1 MVCQK
6 KGKQEM
12 SSRENILAAVKANQ
26 FSQADLPGLEVLNT
40 LTATNDDLVEK
51 YKTIGSAGGSFVY
64 EVAGYEAIQNI
75 LHKEFKPGVKIISGI
90 KELSEYTYVADVKNE
105 LSHSFADVE
114 LCILWSG
121 LGVAE
126 NGALW
131 LTEEDMTV
139 RVLPFIAQHLAVV
152 ISKTNLVPTMAQA
165 YEKIGGAT
173 YGYGAFI
180 SGPSKTADI
189 EQSLV
194 IGAHGPRSL
203 SVFILP

>member
-1 MVCQK
+1 
-6 KGKQEM
+6 M
-12 SSRENILAAVKANQ
+12 SSREKILAAVKANQ
-26 FSQADLPGLEVLNT
+26 FNQADLPGMEALNS
-40 LTATNDDLVEK
+40 LTATYENLVEK

-64 EVAGYEAIQNI
+64 AVADYDAIKTI
-75 LHKEFKPGVKIISGI
+75 LQKEFKPGVKIISGVR
-90 KELSEYTYVADVKNE
+90 ELGEYTNIADVKHE
-105 LSHSFADVE
+105 ISHSFADVE
-114 LCILWSG
+114 LCILPSN

-131 LTEEDMTV
+131 LTEQEMTV

-152 ISKTNLVPTMAQA
+152 ISSSNLVPTMAQA
-165 YEKIGGAT
+165 YQKIGDAQ

>member
-1 MVCQK
+1 M
-6 KGKQEM
+6 
-12 SSRENILAAVKANQ
+12 SREKILAAVKANQ
-26 FSQADLPGLEVLNT
+26 FNHAELPDLDILSSLTNT
-40 LTATNDDLVEK
+40 NENLIERYTTV
-51 YKTIGSAGGSFVY
+51 GSAGGSFVY
-64 EVAGYEAIQNI
+64 EVADYNAIKAI
-75 LHKEFKPGVKIISGI
+75 LQKEFKPGVKIISGI
-90 KELSEYTYVADVKNE
+90 SELGDYTFVDDVKHE

-114 LCILWSG
+114 LCILASN

-131 LTEEDMTV
+131 LTEEQMTV
-139 RVLPFIAQHLAVV
+139 RVLPFIAQHLAIV
-152 ISKTNLVPTMAQA
+152 IGKNNLVPTMAQA
-165 YEKIGGAT
+165 YETIGQAE

-203 SVFILP
+203 SVFILT

>member
-1 MVCQK
+1 
-6 KGKQEM
+6 M
-12 SSRENILAAVKANQ
+12 SSREKILTAVKVNE
-26 FSQADLPGLEVLNT
+26 FSQAELPDLEVLSA
-40 LTATNDDLVEK
+40 LTATNDNLVEK

-64 EVAGYEAIQNI
+64 EVADYEAIKVI
-75 LHKEFKPGVKIISGI
+75 LQKEFKPGVKIISGI
-90 KELSEYTYVADVKNE
+90 AELDGYTNIADVKHK

-114 LCILWSG
+114 LCILPST

-131 LTEEDMTV
+131 LTEAQITV
-139 RVLPFIAQHLAVV
+139 RVLPFIAQHLAIV
-152 ISKTNLVPTMAQA
+152 ISKNNLVPTMSQA
-165 YEKIGGAT
+165 YEAIGNT
-173 YGYGAFI
+173 EYGYSAFI

>member
-1 MVCQK
+1 M
-6 KGKQEM
+6 
-12 SSRENILAAVKANQ
+12 SREKILAAVKFNQ
-26 FSQADLPGLEVLNT
+26 PPALPLPDMKVLNT
-40 LTATNDDLVEK
+40 LTDIRTELVSK
-51 YKTIGSAGGSFVY
+51 YKTIATAGGSFVY
-64 EVAGYEAIQNI
+64 EVSGFDEIQAIINN
-75 LHKEFKPGVKIISGI
+75 EFKAGVKIISALD
-90 KELSEYTYVADVKNE
+90 ELSDYIYAETVKHEDGHN
-105 LSHSFADVE
+105 FADVE
-114 LCILWSG
+114 LTVLRTN

-131 LTEEDMTV
+131 LTEKDMGS

-152 ISKTNLVPTMAQA
+152 ISKDDFVPTMAQA
-165 YEKIGGAT
+165 YQVIGDAE

-203 SVFILP
+203 SVFILS

>member
-1 MVCQK
+1 
-6 KGKQEM
+6 M
-12 SSRENILAAVKANQ
+12 SSRDKILAAVKANQ
-26 FSQADLPGLEVLNT
+26 FNYAQLPDLEVLNT
-40 LTATNDDLVEK
+40 LTAINDGLVER
-51 YKTIGSAGGSFVY
+51 YTAIGTAGGSFVY
-64 EVAGYEAIQNI
+64 EVADYDAIKTI
-75 LHKEFKPGVKIISGI
+75 LQKEFRQGVKIISGVP
-90 KELSEYTYVADVKNE
+90 ELDKYTNVEDVKHE

-114 LCILWSG
+114 LCILPSN

-131 LTEEDMTV
+131 LTEEQMTV
-139 RVLPFIAQHLAVV
+139 RVLPFIAQHLAIV
-152 ISKTNLVPTMAQA
+152 ISKNNLVPTMAQA
-165 YEKIGGAT
+165 YQTIGNAK

>member
-1 MVCQK
+1 
-6 KGKQEM
+6 M
-12 SSRENILAAVKANQ
+12 SSREKILAAVKANQ
-26 FSQADLPGLEVLNT
+26 FSHAELPDLEILAS
-40 LTATNDDLVEK
+40 LTASNDDLVVP
-51 YKTIGSAGGSFVY
+51 YTAVASAGGSFVY
-64 EVAGYEAIQNI
+64 EVADYEAIKTI
-75 LHKEFKPGVKIISGI
+75 LQKEFKAGVEIISGI
-90 KELSEYTYVADVKNE
+90 RELPGYTFVEDVRHQ
-105 LSHSFADVE
+105 LSHSFANVE
-114 LCILWSG
+114 LCILPSA

-131 LTEEDMTV
+131 LTEEQMVV

-152 ISKTNLVPTMAQA
+152 IHKTQLVPTMAQA
-165 YEKIGGAT
+165 YQTIGSAS

>member
-1 MVCQK
+1 M
-6 KGKQEM
+6 
-12 SSRENILAAVKANQ
+12 SREKILAAVKKNQ
-26 FSQADLPGLEVLNT
+26 FTHAPLPDLEILNS
-40 LTATNDDLVEK
+40 LTAATDNLVQQ
-51 YKTIGSAGGSFVY
+51 YTTVASAGGSFVY
-64 EVAGYEAIQNI
+64 EVKDLEAIKTI

-90 KELSEYTYVADVKNE
+90 QGLDEYTYAGNVLQE
-105 LSHSFADVE
+105 SSHSFADAE
-114 LCILWSG
+114 LTILQSN

-131 LTEEDMTV
+131 LTESQMNI
-139 RVLPFIAQHLAVV
+139 RVLPFISQHLAVV
-152 ISKTNLVPTMAQA
+152 ISKDALVPTMAQA
-165 YEKIGGAT
+165 YAQIGNAD

-203 SVFILP
+203 SVFILI

>member
-1 MVCQK
+1 M
-6 KGKQEM
+6 
-12 SSRENILAAVKANQ
+12 SREKILAAVKANQ
-26 FSQADLPGLEVLNT
+26 FSHAELPDLEILSS
-40 LTATNDDLVEK
+40 LTNTNDNLVER
-51 YKTIGSAGGSFVY
+51 YTTVGSAGGSFVY
-64 EVAGYEAIQNI
+64 EVADFDAIKAI
-75 LHKEFKPGVKIISGI
+75 LQKEFKPGVKIISGI
-90 KELSEYTYVADVKNE
+90 RELGDYTFVDDVKHE

-114 LCILWSG
+114 LCILASN

-131 LTEEDMTV
+131 LTEEQMTV
-139 RVLPFIAQHLAVV
+139 RVLPFIAQHLAIV
-152 ISKTNLVPTMAQA
+152 ISKSNLVPTMAQA
-165 YEKIGGAT
+165 YETIGQSG

-203 SVFILP
+203 SVFILT

>member
-1 MVCQK
+1 
-6 KGKQEM
+6 M
-12 SSRENILAAVKANQ
+12 SSRNKILAAVKANQ
-26 FSQADLPGLEVLNT
+26 FSHAELPDLEVLNT
-40 LTATNDDLVEK
+40 LTATNENLVER

-64 EVAGYEAIQNI
+64 EIADYDAIRSI
-75 LHKEFKPGVKIISGI
+75 LQKEFKPGVKIISGVP
-90 KELSEYTYVADVKNE
+90 ELNNYTNVEDVKHE

-114 LCILWSG
+114 LCILASN

-131 LTEEDMTV
+131 LTEEQMTV
-139 RVLPFIAQHLAVV
+139 RVLPFIAQHLAIV
-152 ISKTNLVPTMAQA
+152 ISQKSLVPTMTQA
-165 YEKIGGAT
+165 YQTIGDAR
-173 YGYGAFI
+173 YEYGAFI

>member
-1 MVCQK
+1 M
-6 KGKQEM
+6 
-12 SSRENILAAVKANQ
+12 SREKILAAVKANQ
-26 FSQADLPGLEVLNT
+26 FSQAELPDLDILAS
-40 LTATNDDLVEK
+40 LTETDADLVQQ
-51 YKTIGSAGGSFVY
+51 YTAIASAVGSFVY
-64 EVAGYEAIQNI
+64 EVADLEAVKAI
-75 LHKEFKPGVKIISGI
+75 LQKEFKPGVQIISGVAG
-90 KELSEYTYVADVKNE
+90 LDEYTNAASVIHE
-105 LSHSFADVE
+105 LSHSFANVE
-114 LCILWSG
+114 LTILKSN

-131 LTEEDMTV
+131 LTEEQMHV

-152 ISKTNLVPTMAQA
+152 IDKNKLVPTMAQA
-165 YEKIGGAT
+165 YATIGDAK

-203 SVFILP
+203 SVFILG

>member
-1 MVCQK
+1 MVQQK
-6 KGKQEM
+6 KGRKEM
-12 SSRENILAAVKANQ
+12 SREKILAAVKKNE
-26 FSQADLPGLEVLNT
+26 FSQAQLPDLEALNS
-40 LTATNDDLVEK
+40 LTANSGDLALQ
-51 YKTIGSAGGSFVY
+51 YTTIASAGGSFVY
-64 EVAGYEAIQNI
+64 EVADMDAIKAI
-75 LHKEFKPGVKIISGI
+75 LQKEFKPDVKIVSGI
-90 KELSEYTYVADVKNE
+90 KELDDYTYAAAVAGE
-105 LSHSFADVE
+105 LAHSFADVE
-114 LCILWSG
+114 LTILQSN

-131 LTEEDMTV
+131 LTESEMNV
-139 RVLPFIAQHLAVV
+139 RVLPFISQHLAVV
-152 ISKTNLVPTMAQA
+152 ISRKALVPTMAQA
-165 YEKIGGAT
+165 YTKIGNAD

>member
-6 KGKQEM
+6 KGSKEM
-12 SSRENILAAVKANQ
+12 SRDKILAAVKTNQ
-26 FSQADLPGLEVLNT
+26 FSHVELPDLEILNA
-40 LTATNDDLVEK
+40 LTASTGNLVEG
-51 YKTIGSAGGSFVY
+51 YKAVGSAGGSFVY
-64 EVAGYEAIQNI
+64 EVADYEAIKTI
-75 LHKEFKPGVKIISGI
+75 LQKEFKPGVKVISGI
-90 KELSEYTYVADVKNE
+90 RQLDSYTHVEVVKHE

-114 LCILWSG
+114 LCILASN

-131 LTEEDMTV
+131 LTDEQMTV
-139 RVLPFIAQHLAVV
+139 RVLPFIAQHLAIV
-152 ISKTNLVPTMAQA
+152 ISAQNLVPTMAQA
-165 YEKIGGAT
+165 YETIGDAK

>member
-1 MVCQK
+1 
-6 KGKQEM
+6 M
-12 SSRENILAAVKANQ
+12 SSRDKILAAVKANQ
-26 FSQADLPGLEVLNT
+26 FSHAELPDLEVLNAP
-40 LTATNDDLVEK
+40 TATNDNLVAR
-51 YKTIGSAGGSFVY
+51 YTTVGTAGGSFVY
-64 EVAGYEAIQNI
+64 EVADYDAIKAI
-75 LHKEFKPGVKIISGI
+75 LQKEFKQSVKIISGVP
-90 KELSEYTYVADVKNE
+90 ELDEYTLVEDVKHE

-114 LCILWSG
+114 LCILPSN

-131 LTEEDMTV
+131 LTEEQMTV
-139 RVLPFIAQHLAVV
+139 RVLPFIAQHLAIV
-152 ISKTNLVPTMAQA
+152 IGKNSLVSTMAHA
-165 YEKIGGAT
+165 YQTIGDAK

>member
-1 MVCQK
+1 
-6 KGKQEM
+6 M
-12 SSRENILAAVKANQ
+12 SSRDRILAAVKANQ
-26 FSQADLPGLEVLNT
+26 FSEALLPNLEALNAQ
-40 LTATNDDLVEK
+40 TAVNDNLVA
-51 YKTIGSAGGSFVY
+51 TFTGISTAGGSFVY
-64 EVAGYEAIQNI
+64 EVTDIEAIQTI
-75 LHKEFKPGVKIISGI
+75 IQKEFKPGVKIISGVAG
-90 KELSEYTYVADVKNE
+90 LSSCTFAGDVKHE

-114 LCILWSG
+114 LCILQSG

-131 LTEEDMTV
+131 LTDEQMTV
-139 RVLPFIAQHLAVV
+139 RVLPFIAQHLAIV
-152 ISKTNLVPTMAQA
+152 ISKQNLVPSMAQA
-165 YEKIGGAT
+165 YQTIGDSR

>member
-1 MVCQK
+1 
-6 KGKQEM
+6 M
-12 SSRENILAAVKANQ
+12 SSRDKILAAVKANQ
-26 FSQADLPGLEVLNT
+26 ISHAELPDLEVLNT
-40 LTATNDDLVEK
+40 LTATSENLVER

-64 EVAGYEAIQNI
+64 EVADYDAIKSI
-75 LHKEFKPGVKIISGI
+75 LQKEFIPGVKIICGVPQ
-90 KELSEYTYVADVKNE
+90 LHEYTNVDDVKHE

-114 LCILWSG
+114 LCILASN

-131 LTEEDMTV
+131 LTEEQMTV
-139 RVLPFIAQHLAVV
+139 RVLPFIAQHLAIV
-152 ISKTNLVPTMAQA
+152 ISQKNLVPTMAQA
-165 YEKIGGAT
+165 YQTIGDAR

>member
-1 MVCQK
+1 M
-6 KGKQEM
+6 
-12 SSRENILAAVKANQ
+12 SREKILAAVKANQ
-26 FSQADLPGLEVLNT
+26 FSHAELPDLEILSS
-40 LTATNDDLVEK
+40 LTNTNDNLVER
-51 YKTIGSAGGSFVY
+51 YTTVGSAGGSFVY
-64 EVAGYEAIQNI
+64 EVADYDAIKAI
-75 LHKEFKPGVKIISGI
+75 LQKEFKPGVKIISGI
-90 KELSEYTYVADVKNE
+90 RELGDYTFVDDVKHD

-114 LCILWSG
+114 LCILASN

-131 LTEEDMTV
+131 LTEEQMTV
-139 RVLPFIAQHLAVV
+139 RVLPFIAQHLAIV
-152 ISKTNLVPTMAQA
+152 ISKNSLIPTMAQA
-165 YEKIGGAT
+165 YQKIGQSE

-203 SVFILP
+203 SVFILT

>member
-1 MVCQK
+1 
-6 KGKQEM
+6 M
-12 SSRENILAAVKANQ
+12 SSRNKILAAVKANQ
-26 FSQADLPGLEVLNT
+26 FSYAELPDLKMLNT
-40 LTATNDDLVEK
+40 LTDTGDNLVER
-51 YKTIGSAGGSFVY
+51 YTAVGTAGGSFVY
-64 EVAGYEAIQNI
+64 EVADYDAIKAI
-75 LHKEFKPGVKIISGI
+75 LQKEFKPGVKIISGVP
-90 KELSEYTYVADVKNE
+90 ELDEYTNVEDVKHE

-114 LCILWSG
+114 LCILPSN

-131 LTEEDMTV
+131 LTEQQMTV
-139 RVLPFIAQHLAVV
+139 RVLPFIAQHLAIV
-152 ISKTNLVPTMAQA
+152 INKDNLVPTMVQA
-165 YEKIGGAT
+165 YQTIGDAK

>member
-1 MVCQK
+1 
-6 KGKQEM
+6 M
-12 SSRENILAAVKANQ
+12 SRDKILAAVKNNQ
-26 FSQADLPGLEVLNT
+26 PHHTPLPDPEILNT
-40 LTATNDDLVEK
+40 LTAVNTDLVK
-51 YKTIGSAGGSFVY
+51 QYTTIASAGGSFVY
-64 EVAGYEAIQNI
+64 EVAGFDAIKAI
-75 LHKEFKPGVKIISGI
+75 LQKEFMPGVKVISGI
-90 KELSEYTYVADVKNE
+90 KELDEYTYAGDVKDE

-114 LCILWSG
+114 LTILRSN

-131 LTEEDMTV
+131 LTESDMNV
-139 RVLPFIAQHLAVV
+139 RVLPFISQHLAVV
-152 ISKTNLVPTMAQA
+152 VSSTELVPTMAQA
-165 YEKIGGAT
+165 YAAIGDAD

-203 SVFILP
+203 SVFILE

>member
-1 MVCQK
+1 M
-6 KGKQEM
+6 
-12 SSRENILAAVKANQ
+12 SREKILAAVKANQ
-26 FSQADLPGLEVLNT
+26 FSHAELPDLEVLSS
-40 LTATNDDLVEK
+40 LTTTDDDLVER
-51 YKTIGSAGGSFVY
+51 YTTVGSAGGSFVY
-64 EVAGYEAIQNI
+64 EVTDFEAIKAI
-75 LHKEFKPGVKIISGI
+75 LQKEFKPGVKIISGI
-90 KELSEYTYVADVKNE
+90 RELDSYTFVDAVKHE

-114 LCILWSG
+114 LCILASN

-131 LTEEDMTV
+131 LTEAQMTV
-139 RVLPFIAQHLAVV
+139 RVLPFIAQHLAIV
-152 ISKTNLVPTMAQA
+152 ISKKNLVPTMVQA
-165 YEKIGGAT
+165 YATIGNAR

-180 SGPSKTADI
+180 AGPSKTADI

>member
-1 MVCQK
+1 
-6 KGKQEM
+6 
-12 SSRENILAAVKANQ
+12 
-26 FSQADLPGLEVLNT
+26 
-40 LTATNDDLVEK
+40 
-51 YKTIGSAGGSFVY
+51 
-64 EVAGYEAIQNI
+64 
-75 LHKEFKPGVKIISGI
+75 
-90 KELSEYTYVADVKNE
+90 
-105 LSHSFADVE
+105 VE

>member
-1 MVCQK
+1 MVCQQ
-6 KGKQEM
+6 KGPKEM
-12 SSRENILAAVKANQ
+12 SSREKILAAVKANQ
-26 FSQADLPGLEVLNT
+26 FNSAQLPGMDILNS
-40 LTATNDDLVEK
+40 LAAISDDLVER
-51 YKTIGSAGGSFVY
+51 YTAIGTAGGSFVY
-64 EVAGYEAIQNI
+64 QVADYDAIKTILQN
-75 LHKEFKPGVKIISGI
+75 EFKPGVEIISGVP
-90 KELSEYTYVADVKNE
+90 ELDGYTSVASVKHR

-114 LCILWSG
+114 LCILKAQ

-131 LTEEDMTV
+131 LTETDMTV
-139 RVLPFIAQHLAVV
+139 RVLPFIAQHLAIV
-152 ISKTNLVPTMAQA
+152 ISKSNLVPTMAQA
-165 YEKIGGAT
+165 YQKIGDAS

>member
-1 MVCQK
+1 
-6 KGKQEM
+6 M
-12 SSRENILAAVKANQ
+12 SSREKILASVKTNQ
-26 FSQADLPGLEVLNT
+26 FSPAELPGLEVLNT
-40 LTATNDDLVEK
+40 LTSTNDDLVEK

-64 EVAGYEAIQNI
+64 EVADYSAIKTI
-75 LHKEFKPGVKIISGI
+75 LQKEFKPGVKIISGVR
-90 KELSEYTYVADVKNE
+90 ELGEYTDVADVKHE
-105 LSHSFADVE
+105 ISHSFADVE
-114 LCILWSG
+114 LCILSSN

-131 LTEEDMTV
+131 LTEEEMTV

-165 YEKIGGAT
+165 YQKIGDAQ

-180 SGPSKTADI
+180 AGPSKTADI

>member
-1 MVCQK
+1 M
-6 KGKQEM
+6 
-12 SSRENILAAVKANQ
+12 SREKILAAVKANQ
-26 FSQADLPGLEVLNT
+26 FSHAELPDLEILSS
-40 LTATNDDLVEK
+40 LTNTNDNLVER
-51 YKTIGSAGGSFVY
+51 YTTVGSAGGSFVY
-64 EVAGYEAIQNI
+64 EVADYDAIKAI
-75 LHKEFKPGVKIISGI
+75 LQKEFKPGVKIISGI
-90 KELSEYTYVADVKNE
+90 RELGDYTFVDDVKHE

-114 LCILWSG
+114 LCILASN

-131 LTEEDMTV
+131 LTEEQMTV
-139 RVLPFIAQHLAVV
+139 RVLPFIAQHLAIV
-152 ISKTNLVPTMAQA
+152 ISKNSLVPTMAQA
-165 YEKIGGAT
+165 YQKIGQSE

-203 SVFILP
+203 SVFILT

>member
-6 KGKQEM
+6 KGSKEM
-12 SSRENILAAVKANQ
+12 SREKILAAVKANQ
-26 FSQADLPGLEVLNT
+26 FSHAELPDLEILSS
-40 LTATNDDLVEK
+40 LTTTDDDLVER
-51 YKTIGSAGGSFVY
+51 YTTVGSAGGSFVY
-64 EVAGYEAIQNI
+64 EVTGFEAIKAI
-75 LHKEFKPGVKIISGI
+75 LQKEFKPGVKIISGI
-90 KELSEYTYVADVKNE
+90 RELDSYTFVDDVKHE

-114 LCILWSG
+114 LCILASN

-131 LTEEDMTV
+131 LTEEQMTV
-139 RVLPFIAQHLAVV
+139 RVLPFIAQHLAIV

-165 YEKIGGAT
+165 YATIGNAG

-180 SGPSKTADI
+180 AGPSKTADI

>member
-1 MVCQK
+1 M
-6 KGKQEM
+6 
-12 SSRENILAAVKANQ
+12 SREKILAAVRANQ
-26 FSQADLPGLEVLNT
+26 FSHAELPDLEILSS
-40 LTATNDDLVEK
+40 LTNTNDNLVER
-51 YKTIGSAGGSFVY
+51 YTTVGSAGGSFVY
-64 EVAGYEAIQNI
+64 EVADFDAIKVI
-75 LHKEFKPGVKIISGI
+75 LQKEFKPGVKIISGI
-90 KELSEYTYVADVKNE
+90 RELEDYTFVDDVKHE

-114 LCILWSG
+114 LCILASN

-131 LTEEDMTV
+131 LTEEQMTV
-139 RVLPFIAQHLAVV
+139 RVLPFIAQHLAIV
-152 ISKTNLVPTMAQA
+152 ISKSNLVPTLAQA
-165 YEKIGGAT
+165 YETIGQSA

-203 SVFILP
+203 SVFILT